1 MRELIRILKAIA
13 DETRIRIMKVLLEKE
28 NLCVCEIMQ
37 ALDITQ
43 TRASKNLRILKEAG
57 FVVDRREGSWVHYSV
72 DEGANKYCK
81 AISSLIKEWLN
92 DSELV
97 AEDKTRLSKA
107 IRLSKIKHQGRK
119 LDADEL

>member
-1 MRELIRILKAIA
+1 MRDLIRALKAIS

-28 NLCVCEIMQ
+28 SLCVCEITQ

-43 TRASKNLRILKEAG
+43 TRASKNLRILRDAG

-72 DEGANKYCK
+72 DEGITNRYCK
-81 AISSLIKEWLN
+81 SISLLLKEWLN

-97 AEDKTRLSKA
+97 AKDKTRLSKA

-119 LDADEL
+119 LDAD

>member
-1 MRELIRILKAIA
+1 MRDLTKVLKAIS

-28 NLCVCEIMQ
+28 SLCVCEIMQ

-92 DSELV
+92 DSEIIM
-97 AEDKTRLSKA
+97 EDKRRLSEA
-107 IRLSKIKHQGRK
+107 IRLSKTKCSG
-119 LDADEL
+119 

>member
-1 MRELIRILKAIA
+1 MRDLIRALKAIS
-13 DETRIRIMKVLLEKE
+13 DETRIRIMKILLEKE

-43 TRASKNLRILKEAG
+43 TRASKNLRILKDAG
-57 FVVDRREGSWVHYSV
+57 FVVDKREGSWIHYSV
-72 DEGANKYCK
+72 NKDTTNKYCE

-97 AEDKTRLSKA
+97 AEDK
-107 IRLSKIKHQGRK
+107 IRLAESRKIK
-119 LDADEL
+119 